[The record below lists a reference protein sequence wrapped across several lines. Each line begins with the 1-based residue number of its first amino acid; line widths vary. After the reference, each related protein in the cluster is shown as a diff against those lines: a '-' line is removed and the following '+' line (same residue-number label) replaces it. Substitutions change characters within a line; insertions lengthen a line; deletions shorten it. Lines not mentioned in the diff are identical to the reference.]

1 MVELKGSE
9 KQIKWANDIRKCLL
23 SACVGAID
31 CLEQN
36 NKEIFEK
43 KGKRLKRLDKRI
55 EVLKVVKTEFEENSD
70 SSFFISNYSKLL
82 NLDDEKCVNYMLE
95 ESLNRI

>member
-9 KQIKWANDIRKCLL
+9 KQIKWANDIRECLL
-23 SACVGAID
+23 SACVRAID